1 MPIARRDQPK
11 PDNEAPFFCCRSSLR
26 QAMRRSASFSSGG
39 GGGEARP
46 SRIPV
51 ASRTTPPHNQL
62 RRTGSMRLPSRSPAH
77 EKEVWG
83 VGSGSWGK
91 RQQQLRRDNNKMSSP
106 LSVASCRG
114 SNTSID
120 TFALSTSRRPYEDED
135 DLCSEVSYNSTMSV
149 DRTSSSRRFVLHCS
163 GDAHAQ
169 QNGTPYLTPTQRTN
183 LLNKDLRLKLKHAL
197 DEISLRDME
206 ISRLT
211 QECVELRM
219 KHARLSASPDAAVDE
234 SPSSPTPPGIEK
246 DSLDSSAHSELPGEP
261 TPSVSAPVTPA
272 ACEPKPSR
280 PDILDLGRR
289 PPDNCLFNSLPV
301 VIQMP
306 VWSPEEAKPVIQQPK
321 QDCTR
326 TDQTATKSTK
336 DCEIQTD
343 ARDDV
348 EEQLK
353 AAQEALIETKVQ
365 LSRVKKAA
373 ENSQAEVTLKFL
385 KSAFYHLITDSS
397 QGMSLATKSHWRAIQ
412 SILGFSP
419 EECQAMDAA
428 VAAGAFPGSTC
439 TGGST
444 DLAAGGKGLWC
455 LSIAKG
461 RIRRVMS
468 DSGSRLEE
476 LRSEETRL
484 EVEERALRALIA
496 EQTDE
501 RTNAILKK
509 QHIDALHEYNEVKDA
524 AQVVLGVLANHEQ
537 LTIKQMHL
545 KVEHRYIGHN
555 FLLGVLLGYE

>member
-1 MPIARRDQPK
+1 M
-11 PDNEAPFFCCRSSLR
+11 
-26 QAMRRSASFSSGG
+26 AMRRSASFSSGG

-51 ASRTTPPHNQL
+51 ASKATPPHNQL

-91 RQQQLRRDNNKMSSP
+91 RQQQLRRDNNKLSSP

-149 DRTSSSRRFVLHCS
+149 DRTSSARRFVLHCS

-183 LLNKDLRLKLKHAL
+183 LLNKDLRVKLKHAL

-261 TPSVSAPVTPA
+261 IPSVSAPVTPVTPA

-321 QDCTR
+321 QDCTF
-326 TDQTATKSTK
+326 TDQTTTKSTK

-428 VAAGAFPGSTC
+428 VAAGAFPGST
-439 TGGST
+439 
-444 DLAAGGKGLWC
+444 W
-455 LSIAKG
+455 
-461 RIRRVMS
+461 
-468 DSGSRLEE
+468 
-476 LRSEETRL
+476 
-484 EVEERALRALIA
+484 
-496 EQTDE
+496 
-501 RTNAILKK
+501 
-509 QHIDALHEYNEVKDA
+509 
-524 AQVVLGVLANHEQ
+524 
-537 LTIKQMHL
+537 
-545 KVEHRYIGHN
+545 
-555 FLLGVLLGYE
+555 